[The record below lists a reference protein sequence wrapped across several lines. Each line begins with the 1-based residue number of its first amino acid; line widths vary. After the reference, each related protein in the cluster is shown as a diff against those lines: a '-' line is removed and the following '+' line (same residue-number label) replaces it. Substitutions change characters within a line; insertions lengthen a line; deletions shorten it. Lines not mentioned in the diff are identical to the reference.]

1 MKKAIRLFFLYFFLL
16 VTVIAWSSIDNS
28 MNLKLHFEY
37 QQF

>member
-1 MKKAIRLFFLYFFLL
+1 MKKAIRLFFLYLFLL
-16 VTVIAWSSIDNS
+16 ATVVAWSSIDNS

>member
-1 MKKAIRLFFLYFFLL
+1 MKKAIRLFFLYLFLL
-16 VTVIAWSSIDNS
+16 TTVIAWSPIDNS